1 MSDPNQ
7 PDIHDQAYWD
17 ALEDRTYQQYDQFQG
32 KSYAELA
39 DDDRTEILTIV
50 ARHIAELHMVLR
62 ALATEAHPKRAHGR
76 RKANTG
82 SDG

>member
-17 ALEDRTYQQYDQFQG
+17 ALEDCIYSQYEQFQG
-32 KSYAELA
+32 RQYSEIT

-50 ARHIAELHMVLR
+50 ALHISELHMVVR
-62 ALATEAHPKRAHGR
+62 ALATESHPKRAHGR
-76 RKANTG
+76 RKANNA
-82 SDG
+82 SND